1 MGEGPRQI
9 TEATLV
15 WATVP
20 LGCGRVQSREGP
32 SLLLRRSLWPL
43 GGGWTVGMEQ
53 GAGKEASEMIQGDRR
68 AWTME
73 PQWTDSGLWEEL
85 AVEASTGWHTYP
97 LLAHAP
103 SLSPTLP
110 MRARCH
116 SSDRKE
122 LVEQGAP
129 TLRATWAP
137 LDWGKGALVL
147 SLGPSP
153 LPSWGY
159 NHGPSLPHWSKELT
173 ALSGLVQSLY
183 MRP

>member
-1 MGEGPRQI
+1 
-9 TEATLV
+9 
-15 WATVP
+15 
-20 LGCGRVQSREGP
+20 
-32 SLLLRRSLWPL
+32 
-43 GGGWTVGMEQ
+43 
-53 GAGKEASEMIQGDRR
+53 
-68 AWTME
+68 ME

-110 MRARCH
+110 MRAHCH